1 MHIREWYWT
10 DRFDVQPEDQAFWT
24 NDLSCN
30 LQPSAWRG
38 SKVDYSLP
46 FPDQIVSLRS
56 LFELVGSSTSISLDL
71 GKAIVLV
78 PLTFLN
84 PSARSLE
91 ASNRGVFKGLFS
103 LLAS

>member
-1 MHIREWYWT
+1 MHIREWYGT
-10 DRFDVQPEDQAFWT
+10 DRLDVHPEHQTLWT
-24 NDLSCN
+24 NNLSCN

-38 SKVDYSLP
+38 SKVYYSLS
-46 FPDQIVSLRS
+46 FPDQVVSLRS

-91 ASNRGVFKGLFS
+91 ASSRGVFKGLFS

>member
-1 MHIREWYWT
+1 MHIRKRYRT
-10 DRFDVQPEDQAFWT
+10 DRFDIHPEHQTFGTD
-24 NDLSCN
+24 NLSCN

-46 FPDQIVSLRS
+46 FPNQIVGLRS
-56 LFELVGSSTSISLDL
+56 LFELVSSPTSISLDL

-78 PLTFLN
+78 PLTLLN

-91 ASNRGVFKGLFS
+91 ASNRECSG
-103 LLAS
+103 ASFLS